1 MPELRAKSGCL
12 EDAVTYSEGSEYCL
26 DVYCFKCVDG
36 EWETH
41 PSIGV
46 SPDLSEIL

>member
-1 MPELRAKSGCL
+1 MAGHEEEKGCL
-12 EDAVTYSEGSEYCL
+12 EDGVIYPHGWEYCM

-36 EWETH
+36 KWETY

-46 SPDLSEIL
+46 SIDPWKIV

>member
-1 MPELRAKSGCL
+1 MAEQIEKSGCL
-12 EDAVTYSEGSEYCL
+12 DNDLLYPNGSESCM

-36 EWETH
+36 EWESY

-46 SPDLSEIL
+46 SIDPSEVS